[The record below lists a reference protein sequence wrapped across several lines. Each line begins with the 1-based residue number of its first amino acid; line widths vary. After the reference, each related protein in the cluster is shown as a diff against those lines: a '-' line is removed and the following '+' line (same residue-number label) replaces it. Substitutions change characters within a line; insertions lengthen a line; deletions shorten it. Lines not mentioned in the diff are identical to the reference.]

1 MRYIQVKRSSGFKS
15 KVESYSS
22 IYKQSLRLNS
32 PFKLP
37 MLFQHNSFFLGIMMT
52 SDCVSACTAYLDV
65 CGILDFNNVI
75 QKDKDTNVYCFTVQV
90 KLALLSS
97 VFWRI

>member
-1 MRYIQVKRSSGFKS
+1 
-15 KVESYSS
+15 
-22 IYKQSLRLNS
+22 
-32 PFKLP
+32 
-37 MLFQHNSFFLGIMMT
+37 MMT
-52 SDCVSACTAYLDV
+52 SDCVSACIAYLDV